1 MARMVVLDRRIR
13 IGDPTMLG
21 KGQGLCVFTKSKGW
35 SHPET
40 FAETHA
46 GKDSRD
52 GTKRNQSANLPSK
65 LMERPE

>member
-1 MARMVVLDRRIR
+1 MVVLDRRIR
-13 IGDPTMLG
+13 LGDPTMLG
-21 KGQGLCVFTKSKGW
+21 MLTKSKGW

-52 GTKRNQSANLPSK
+52 GTKRNQSANLPSE
-65 LMERPE
+65 LME